1 MALINATAIPNADDY
16 ELEQSLRFN
25 DDDSP
30 YLTFQP
36 SSASNRKTY
45 TFSFWFKRATQVN
58 ESPIFTSN
66 QGHEPGFNILFGGHL
81 ADDFELNIY
90 DYTSGSANIHL
101 RTTQKFRD
109 SSAWY
114 HIVVAVDTTQGTAA
128 NRAKI
133 YVNGNQITDFATETY
148 PSQNL
153 DTNMNNP
160 AQQSGKTW
168 SIGSSTE
175 RAQYADGYLSE
186 FNFIDGAAKA
196 PADFGETGDYGE
208 WKPIEYSGT
217 YGTNGFYLPFKN
229 DYSVEGFSAIT
240 YRGGLTSSESDT
252 TSYVGGVGFSSDM
265 IWIKGINI
273 AENHSIHDTV
283 RGVSVGH
290 VRPDTT
296 NLESAGE
303 FVIENKTDGFS
314 FNGGYNSS
322 KPWHQQVNSSTYN
335 YVAWNWQMGNSHGV
349 PVSLTANGDAQHSTA
364 QYKTGSSSMLF
375 DGSGDYIAVPD
386 KDDFDFVERDFTMEW
401 WQYRT
406 GTVGSG
412 VKRGI
417 WRHAN
422 GNTYAPTITDDEG
435 TMRIYL
441 SSNNSSWNLA
451 NGLSIGSTEANAWHH
466 YAVVREQGVFKTY
479 KNGTLVTYYDGNNGA
494 VYKYSGEA
502 RFGSSGSNHFEGYLD
517 EFRISNKARYNSN
530 FTPSTTAFTNDNNT
544 VLLIQSNTSNGST
557 TFIDSSGATPNTSGG
572 ITSNVSANPTYGQS
586 IVSYTG
592 SGSATT
598 VGHGLSSAPEMI
610 MVKSRTDAQHWS
622 VYHAS
627 AGNQYGFRLNENGA
641 QIDYP
646 YWNDTTPTSSVF
658 SIGGNDFTN
667 KSSSNFIAYCFH
679 SVTGYSKFGSY
690 TGNGSSTGP
699 SVTLGFAPAF
709 LVIKRSDSSQ
719 GWNIWDNVRDNTN
732 PNNTILEAHDS
743 PTEVSHPNYNIDFTT
758 TGFQIKSTY
767 AGTNTSGGTYI
778 YMAFA
783 DKREYAYW
791 LDQSGNNNDWTSNN
805 LTESDISVDSPTNN
819 FATFNPLFRY
829 TTAINDTYSQ
839 GNLKVEDNAGHTVA
853 VGTIPM
859 TSGKWYWEVFCLRT
873 SYSGSDEYGMFD
885 PSLNIPSSTGST
897 PADVGTGGYFYS
909 GSGWTKAN
917 GSYVANPGSQASI
930 GEMDIIAFAYD
941 VSAAT
946 FKIYVNN
953 VLQKT
958 LTVAA
963 QASYIP
969 SVGNSHPSYSI
980 DYIANFGQ
988 DSSFAGNR
996 VSQGNQDSNEI
1007 GDFYYTPPSGYLALC
1022 TKNLP
1027 DVDVVPSE
1035 HFNTVLWTGNGSTQ
1049 SITGV
1054 GFEPNFSW
1062 IKSRSIADS
1071 HHIFDS
1077 VRGAGYRLRS
1087 DSQEGENYSGT
1098 HYLTAFNSDGF
1109 ALGGDDGVNKNT
1121 ATYAAWNWKAN
1132 GSGSSNTDGSI
1143 TSTVSANVDA
1153 GFSIVGYTGTAS
1165 NATVGHGLS
1174 KAPEMVIAKNR
1185 SDGSYWIVGTDD
1197 LTSWSRYIPLNL
1209 TNAETNAPT
1218 QFNSTAPTSTVFSI
1232 GTNADVNGSGHNIIA
1247 YCFHSVDGYSKVGS
1261 YTGNGATGA
1270 TGQGPFV
1277 YLGFRPAFVMIKRS
1291 SSSSAYTN
1299 WVIYDSKRDGWNQ
1312 GAENVGGNKY
1322 LYANSSAAEAN
1333 LYIVN
1338 TFSNGFT
1345 MYDNYDVF
1353 NKSGETHIYLAFA
1366 SVPFKYSNAR

>member
-16 ELEQSLRFN
+16 ELEQSLRFSE
-25 DDDSP
+25 DRVT
-30 YLTFQP
+30 YLEKTFA
-36 SSASNRKTY
+36 SAGNRKTW
-45 TFSFWFKRATQVN
+45 TWSGWVKRGK
-58 ESPIFTSN
+58 FT
-66 QGHEPGFNILFGGHL
+66 GDREVFFGG
-81 ADDFELNIY
+81 
-90 DYTSGSANIHL
+90 G
-101 RTTQKFRD
+101 TTQNDTDWLEFGWNSTNTFYCTTNSAATYSSALFRD
-109 SSAWY
+109 TGSWY
-114 HIVVAVDTTQGTAA
+114 HILFVADTTQSTAT
-128 NRAKI
+128 NRFKL
-133 YVNGNQITDFATETY
+133 YVNGVDQSLGELTSVGHNANAGINGTEKHYVGNSPATTGRE
-148 PSQNL
+148 L
-153 DTNMNNP
+153 
-160 AQQSGKTW
+160 
-168 SIGSSTE
+168 
-175 RAQYADGYLSE
+175 DGYLSE
-186 FNFIDGAAKA
+186 VNFIDGQAKA

-217 YGTNGFYLPFKN
+217 YGTNGFYLPFKQ

-479 KNGTLVTYYDGNNGA
+479 KNGTLVTYYDGNNTA
-494 VYKYSGEA
+494 VYKYSGGA
-502 RFGSSGSNHFEGYLD
+502 RFGSSGTNHFEGYLD

-1035 HFNTVLWTGNGSTQ
+1035 NFNTVLWGGTSA
-1049 SITGV
+1049 SHAITGV
-1054 GFEPNFSW
+1054 GFQPDWVW
-1062 IKSRSIADS
+1062 IKHRNHGTA
-1071 HHIFDS
+1071 HQHNLFDA
-1077 VRGAGYRLRS
+1077 VR
-1087 DSQEGENYSGT
+1087 
-1098 HYLTAFNSDGF
+1098 
-1109 ALGGDDGVNKNT
+1109 GVNKTLHSNSNEAEESLSDRLNSFNADGFT
-1121 ATYAAWNWKAN
+1121 IGNADELNDSGVNYVGWTWKAN
-1132 GSGSSNTDGSI
+1132 GSGSANTNGSI
-1143 TSTVSANVDA
+1143 NSTVSANVDA
-1153 GFSIVGYTGTAS
+1153 GFSIVSWDSNGS
-1165 NATVGHGLS
+1165 NATIGHGLS
-1174 KAPEMVIAKNR
+1174 KAPEMIILKER
-1185 SDGSYWIVGTDD
+1185 EESDPWHTYHEVLGNTAAVYLSTTGAADVGYSQFWNN
-1197 LTSWSRYIPLNL
+1197 TS
-1209 TNAETNAPT
+1209 
-1218 QFNSTAPTSTVFSI
+1218 PTSTVFTVSS
-1232 GTNADVNGSGHNIIA
+1232 GWTNNDADGSSIA
-1247 YCFHSVDGYSKVGS
+1247 YCFHSVDGYSKIGS
-1261 YTGNGATGA
+1261 YTGNGNADGT
-1270 TGQGPFV
+1270 FV
-1277 YLGFRPAFVMIKRS
+1277 YTGFRPAFLLMKVTNTASDWHIVD
-1291 SSSSAYTN
+1291 SARDVDN
-1299 WVIYDSKRDGWNQ
+1299 VIQKTLDPNQ
-1312 GAENVGGNKY
+1312 TAVEGSGSNRFDF
-1322 LYANSSAAEAN
+1322 
-1333 LYIVN
+1333 
-1338 TFSNGFT
+1338 TSNGFKLRQT
-1345 MYDNYDVF
+1345 
-1353 NKSGETHIYLAFA
+1353 SGSYNGNNSTYIYIAFA
-1366 SVPFKYSNAR
+1366 ETPFKYSNAR